1 MHYTELRKINVND
14 YIERKNG
21 LAYLSWSWAVD
32 QLLQL
37 DESASWEYAEPR
49 VFGET
54 MMVFC
59 TVHAFGKSRTAQ
71 LPVMDFRNKAIHNP
85 DAFSVNTAMQRCLA
99 KAISLHGLGMYIYA
113 GEDLPMVEMKE
124 SETKEKSEAIKKDK
138 AANEIK
144 EDIKPP
150 QQSITPTAGAL
161 EAFNSNEKD
170 LLARIAEEVTELVQ
184 LEELRLAHER
194 CEQLSNDEKV
204 ALWSLLDSRTRSAL
218 KSCSQ
223 NIKTLA
229 RSVPP
234 QSKIN

>member
-37 DESASWEYAEPR
+37 DEGASWEYAEPR
-49 VFGET
+49 IFGET

-124 SETKEKSEAIKKDK
+124 SEAKEEKESIAGSKPIRSTETKEAKPT
-138 AANEIK
+138 K
-144 EDIKPP
+144 EEIKPP
-150 QQSITPTAGAL
+150 KQSITPTAGSL
-161 EAFNSNEKD
+161 EAFNLEEKD

-184 LEELRLAHER
+184 LKELRLAHER
-194 CEQLSNDEKV
+194 CEMLENDEKV
-204 ALWSLLDSRTRSAL
+204 ALWSLLDSRTRSIL
-218 KSCSQ
+218 KQ
-223 NIKTLA
+223 ANKKPTG
-229 RSVPP
+229 
-234 QSKIN
+234 